1 MLRHKGT
8 NYNANAKRLLPI
20 PIIICPNTCLNVL
33 PQALFVKPRLGPMI
47 IAYVQKSTDGRIPRS
62 AESFHHQHVMLRR
75 NAHSYRILQRCR
87 RRIRPPV
94 HGIDAH
100 RAGDTD
106 NRLDILHVGHRVIA
120 NRNPKVRRVLRR
132 LDIRGRCHILRRYP
146 IAHDVRRHQ
155 IAMQLFGHDF
165 QQFHHRLRPLAEAR
179 QDKRPLRFALFQ
191 ECLKGRAHILESQLV
206 AATYRILILRFP
218 SLDGC
223 MPVVRRI
230 KIVAQTHVSGYPTDF
245 FVHICPVLGVVQKL
259 PGNVDFISSSF
270 FLEQDFND
278 YSNPFYMTNPEY
290 ASSLHYYVPESIDLD
305 SFENAVLNTAEL
317 AGIRL
322 QPDRM
327 SFYVPQ
333 IVPFKA
339 GTFISFFPSDSID
352 CPALQQVGRDV
363 LAEYSG
369 SDLTQVFD
377 FSFSDSYISQISFI
391 SIHFKDLEMIK
402 EFEGFVKEQFY
413 IQIEMSQINAKEN
426 FNSVSVM
433 ANILSWAIVVFS
445 ILCIILFIV
454 NLLQSYFQK
463 VKRNLGTFKAFGIS
477 NSELI
482 RIYVLIMAATIIA
495 AVLIAFASVYVVQLI
510 LPLFGVLKDGTFN
523 YLSVWSMKT
532 LYAVVIIMIC
542 SVSTVYL
549 LMSKLLSAT
558 PGDLIYDRQ

>member
-1 MLRHKGT
+1 MGKMSDFKISGDYFRLFVRREGKVVLGRKYSNLWLLSGVIALT
-8 NYNANAKRLLPI
+8 FVAIAFSNASLNYLSFKMNDPFINWLNI
-20 PIIICPNTCLNVL
+20 ENTTDKSDYYGLM
-33 PQALFVKPRLGPMI
+33 QAL
-47 IAYVQKSTDGRIPRS
+47 
-62 AESFHHQHVMLRR
+62 E
-75 NAHSYRILQRCR
+75 
-87 RRIRPPV
+87 
-94 HGIDAH
+94 
-100 RAGDTD
+100 DTS
-106 NRLDILHVGHRVIA
+106 ITE
-120 NRNPKVRRVLRR
+120 KF
-132 LDIRGRCHILRRYP
+132 HILGYQEDYKFSYNFFSSDKNLRY
-146 IAHDVRRHQ
+146 
-155 IAMQLFGHDF
+155 FTG
-165 QQFHHRLRPLAEAR
+165 
-179 QDKRPLRFALFQ
+179 RFFQ
-191 ECLKGRAHILESQLV
+191 ELNTPLVNAILSDDNVIDGQKVSSVEEIDPQSIGIIMTHSMMTSLGYDEAPAYIGYARFSPDADTLGFRLYTEESYASV
-206 AATYRILILRFP
+206 
-218 SLDGC
+218 
-223 MPVVRRI
+223 PV
-230 KIVAQTHVSGYPTDF
+230 
-245 FVHICPVLGVVQKL
+245 PVLGVVQKL

-333 IVPFKA
+333 IVPFKT